1 VKFLRD
7 KEKEDIQDEA
17 GFNTI
22 IGLGS
27 SLRGTLMVEGTLRVD
42 GDFDGDLLN
51 CDRLEVGP
59 HGCVRVD
66 VHVREAIVE
75 GQMHGSIQA
84 EDRVELL
91 TGARLYGDLAC
102 RRVVIEDGVHF
113 TGRCTMAEEG
123 EPLPSMG
130 QPQTQTIESTSSM
143 EVASGYRR
151 DEI

>member
-1 VKFLRD
+1 MSMEWSAQQPGRSAVKFLRD
-7 KEKEDIQDEA
+7 KEKDDVEEETV
-17 GFNTI
+17 FNTI

-66 VHVREAIVE
+66 VQVREAIVE

-84 EDRVELL
+84 EDRV
-91 TGARLYGDLAC
+91 ARHPKCPVQRG
-102 RRVVIEDGVHF
+102 
-113 TGRCTMAEEG
+113 
-123 EPLPSMG
+123 PSG
-130 QPQTQTIESTSSM
+130 TSSPPPTTCP
-143 EVASGYRR
+143 APGNRR
-151 DEI
+151 R

>member
-1 VKFLRD
+1 MRD
-7 KEKEDIQDEA
+7 KEKEDIQDEV

-91 TGARLYGDLAC
+91 TGARMYGDLSC

-113 TGRCTMAEEG
+113 SGRCTMAEEG

-130 QPQTQTIESTSSM
+130 HPSTRPIESTASM
-143 EVASGYRR
+143 EIASGYRR
-151 DEI
+151 EDL

>member
-7 KEKEDIQDEA
+7 KEKDDIQEEA
-17 GFNTI
+17 LFNTI

-66 VHVREAIVE
+66 VQVREAIVE

-91 TGARLYGDLAC
+91 TGARMYGDLSC
-102 RRVVIEDGVHF
+102 RRVVVEDGVHF

-123 EPLPSMG
+123 EPLPSMN
-130 QPQTQTIESTSSM
+130 QQSEPPIESTSSM
-143 EVASGYRR
+143 EVAAGYRR
-151 DEI
+151 EGI

>member
-1 VKFLRD
+1 MKFLRD
-7 KEKEDIQDEA
+7 RDDKENEEETEC
-17 GFNTI
+17 NTI

-27 SLRGTLMVEGTLRVD
+27 SLRGTLMVEGTLRVE

-51 CDRLEVGP
+51 CERLEVGP

-66 VHVREAIVE
+66 VHVREAYVE

-84 EDRVELL
+84 EERVELL
-91 TGARLYGDLAC
+91 SGARMFGDLTC

-113 TGRCTMAEEG
+113 TGRCLMADEG
-123 EPLPSMG
+123 EPLPNPSPM
-130 QPQTQTIESTSSM
+130 QTSSISSTMDM

-151 DEI
+151 D